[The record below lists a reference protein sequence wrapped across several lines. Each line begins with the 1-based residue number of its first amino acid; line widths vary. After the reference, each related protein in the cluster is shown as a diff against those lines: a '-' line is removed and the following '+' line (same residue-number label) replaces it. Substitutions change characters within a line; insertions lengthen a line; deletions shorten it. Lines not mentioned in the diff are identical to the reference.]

1 MKWICLCFR
10 EADEFNLPFVS
21 LIALTAIYFFFL
33 NFLTCFFWMFLVL
46 WNKIK
51 REVWAAQPQLQ
62 GLEPG
67 AASAPCLPC
76 PAELLLGGAG
86 CCGGGWRSL
95 CCL

>member
-33 NFLTCFFWMFLVL
+33 NFLTCFFWMFLVV

-51 REVWAAQPQLQ
+51 REIWAAQPQLQ
-62 GLEPG
+62 GLSL
-67 AASAPCLPC
+67 ALPLLRVC
-76 PAELLLGGAG
+76 PAPLNF
-86 CCGGGWRSL
+86 S
-95 CCL
+95 